1 MRLAIVA
8 GEASGDL
15 LGAALIRALTLS
27 IPDLQVEG
35 VGGPLMRAAGCRCL
49 HDADELAVMGI
60 VEVLAELPRLLR
72 LRRGLVRHWRDHPP
86 DVFVGVDAP
95 DFNLGLERKLKR
107 KGIKAVQFVSP
118 SVWAWR
124 QGRVHKIGRST
135 DLVMCLLPFEK
146 AFYDKYNVPAVFV
159 GHPLAD
165 EIPHFLDQSV
175 HRRQLGLPESGQ
187 VVAVLPGSRRGEL
200 KRLGADFA
208 GTIGWLAE
216 RRPELKFVSPMAGVA
231 VRRAFEDAL
240 ALAAPGVPVTLV
252 DGQAQACM
260 AAADVVVLASGT
272 AALEAALVKRP
283 MVMAYRVAKFSKWL
297 AETFLGLH
305 LKHYS
310 LPNLLHTPPVVP
322 EYTMDAVTPEN
333 LGSEVLALLDQPT
346 RRQQQVDVFDGMHRD
361 LRQDAAASAARA
373 ILTLLRS
380 PAASQVEK

>member
-15 LGAALIRALTLS
+15 LGATLIRALKRS
-27 IPDLQVEG
+27 VPDLQVEG
-35 VGGPLMRAAGCRCL
+35 VGGPLMRDAGCRCL
-49 HDADELAVMGI
+49 HDADELAVMGL

-72 LRRGLVRHWRDHPP
+72 LRRGLVRHWRDNPP

-107 KGIKAVQFVSP
+107 KGIKTVQFVSP

-124 QGRVHKIGRST
+124 QGRVHKIGRAT
-135 DLVMCLLPFEK
+135 DLVLCLLPFEK
-146 AFYDKYNVPAVFV
+146 AFYDRFDVPAVFV

-165 EIPHFLDQSV
+165 EIPHYLDQSE
-175 HRRQLGLPESGQ
+175 HRQQLGLPENGQ

-208 GTIGWLAE
+208 GTIGWLAD
-216 RRPELKFVSPMAGVA
+216 RRPDLVFVSPMAGAA
-231 VRRAFEDAL
+231 VRQAFEEAL
-240 ALAAPGVPVTLV
+240 AIAAPGVRVTLV
-252 DGQAQACM
+252 DGRPQACM

-283 MVMAYRVAKFSKWL
+283 MVMAYRVARFTKWL

-322 EYTMDAVTPEN
+322 EYTMDAVTPRN
-333 LGSEVLALLDQPT
+333 LGTEVLALLDQPA
-346 RRQQQVDVFDGMHRD
+346 RQRQQVDVFEVMHRD
-361 LRQDAAASAARA
+361 LRQDAAASAAKA
-373 ILTLLRS
+373 ILTLLGS
-380 PAASQVEK
+380 PAARQVEK